1 MMILLTSL
9 TTIKQTLTQLNIIKG
24 NRFFW
29 IYVPFCA
36 SFTTT
41 FTTTSIIVLDFL
53 HDAQLIIVDV
63 CQGSNFFF
71 TFTLFHCLG
80 FCLFIYLFISLF
92 NLLNFLQKKCFCIF
106 FIVTSFPAGKY
117 WSPRR
122 SEDVPLQRPQD
133 VP

>member
-63 CQGSNFFF
+63 CQGSNLFF

-92 NLLNFLQKKCFCIF
+92 NLLNFLQKKRFCIF